1 MAKFHPKLMINGATL
16 ILKQLIFHFLM
27 KMFLAP
33 FPMLYT
39 FRRLIRFA
47 RVCSHAD
54 DLDTINLKELLES
67 LILVIN

>member
-1 MAKFHPKLMINGATL
+1 
-16 ILKQLIFHFLM
+16 M

-33 FPMLYT
+33 FPMVYT

-47 RVCSHAD
+47 RVCSHVD

-67 LILVIN
+67 LILVINLKRLLNVIKEWDKIWISCDSLLVRL